1 MGAPIS
7 SASAFAAVATLLS
20 QDTLSPGPSGRS
32 TEGSRPSSSAPPL
45 CQPENFTSMV
55 NRRPIETRHCST
67 LFRVAGSRGSQL
79 PPQLAPC
86 SRLLSPVDKRQLP
99 LYCIGMIRR
108 FGHRGLK
115 RLYENDDRRGVNSE
129 LVEKTARVLARLDVA
144 TLPEQLNLPG
154 FRLHRLE
161 GDLAGYWSVTVE
173 GEWRIIFSFDVE
185 NTTDVD
191 LVEYH

>member
-1 MGAPIS
+1 
-7 SASAFAAVATLLS
+7 
-20 QDTLSPGPSGRS
+20 
-32 TEGSRPSSSAPPL
+32 
-45 CQPENFTSMV
+45 
-55 NRRPIETRHCST
+55 
-67 LFRVAGSRGSQL
+67 
-79 PPQLAPC
+79 
-86 SRLLSPVDKRQLP
+86 
-99 LYCIGMIRR
+99 MIRR
-108 FGHRGLK
+108 FGHRGLR
-115 RLYENDDRRGVNSE
+115 RLYEKDDRRGVNSE

-185 NTTDVD
+185 NITDVD

>member
-1 MGAPIS
+1 MSLPCR
-7 SASAFAAVATLLS
+7 SA
-20 QDTLSPGPSGRS
+20 
-32 TEGSRPSSSAPPL
+32 
-45 CQPENFTSMV
+45 C
-55 NRRPIETRHCST
+55 
-67 LFRVAGSRGSQL
+67 RVAEAARSRSALG
-79 PPQLAPC
+79 
-86 SRLLSPVDKRQLP
+86 LLFTFVVVVDKRQLP
-99 LYCIGMIRR
+99 LFHIRMIRR
-108 FGHRGLK
+108 FGHRGLR

-129 LVEKTARVLARLDVA
+129 LVERTARVLARLDVV
-144 TLPEQLNLPG
+144 TRPEQLNLPG